1 MSREITE
8 SLALAGIDEGVR
20 ATLRETWP
28 LIREGVPYALQSG
41 FAAAGKEGAPG
52 RPTRDQLAAAR
63 DGQARHWEDL
73 FSARFDEAYAASLR
87 QVATIHAQV
96 GLDPRWLVSGY
107 VTTLTELH
115 SLVLATHC
123 ASMMTWAARSRLDRA
138 LRAVDHAVLFDL
150 QLCVSAYT
158 EQMERMQRDRL
169 EQMSRQANPVAAS
182 LIDSLIPQSPEAR
195 QSANELFLAS
205 QQRTYQAATSG
216 QSDGQAGGSL
226 PSAAP
231 SSVPVPRMAAMRG
244 TVAA

>member
-1 MSREITE
+1 MSREIQE

-20 ATLRETWP
+20 QTLRETWP
-28 LIREGVPYALQSG
+28 LIREGVPYALQTG
-41 FAAAGKEGAPG
+41 FAPAAGKEGDPG
-52 RPTRDQLAAAR
+52 RPTSAQLAAAR

-73 FSARFDEAYAASLR
+73 FSGRFDDAYAASLR

-96 GLDPRWLVSGY
+96 GLDPRWLISGY

-158 EQMERMQRDRL
+158 GQMERMQRDKL
-169 EQMSRQANPVAAS
+169 EQVTRQAHPVAAT
-182 LIDSLIPQSPEAR
+182 LIDSLIPQTPKAR
-195 QSANELFLAS
+195 QSANDLFLAS
-205 QQRTYQAATSG
+205 QRRTYQTATADQDGDQLPPALSAPRAAVRE
-216 QSDGQAGGSL
+216 L
-226 PSAAP
+226 AA
-231 SSVPVPRMAAMRG
+231 A
-244 TVAA
+244 

>member
-1 MSREITE
+1 MSREIQE

-20 ATLRETWP
+20 QTLRETWP
-28 LIREGVPYALQSG
+28 LIREGVPYALQTG
-41 FAAAGKEGAPG
+41 FAPAAGKEGDPG
-52 RPTRDQLAAAR
+52 RPTSAQLAAAR

-73 FSARFDEAYAASLR
+73 FSARFDDAYAASLR

-96 GLDPRWLVSGY
+96 GLDPRWLISGY

-158 EQMERMQRDRL
+158 EQMERMQRDKL
-169 EQMSRQANPVAAS
+169 EQVAREAHPVAAT
-182 LIDSLIPQSPEAR
+182 LIDSLIPATREAR
-195 QSANELFLAS
+195 QSANDLFLAS
-205 QQRTYQAATSG
+205 QRRTYQAATVG
-216 QSDGQAGGSL
+216 QG
-226 PSAAP
+226 AAP
-231 SSVPVPRMAAMRG
+231 APTSLPVPRAVSRELAA
-244 TVAA
+244 A

>member
-41 FAAAGKEGAPG
+41 FAAAAGKEGAPG

-96 GLDPRWLVSGY
+96 GLDPRWLISGY

-158 EQMERMQRDRL
+158 EQMERTQRDRL
-169 EQMSRQANPVAAS
+169 EQMSRQANPAAAS
-182 LIDSLIPQSPEAR
+182 LIDSLIPQSPQAR

-205 QQRTYQAATSG
+205 QRRTYQAATSG
-216 QSDGQAGGSL
+216 QSGASL

-231 SSVPVPRMAAMRG
+231 PGAPVPHMAAMRR